1 MSFLYAS
8 QKGTCKKCVPF
19 VLSAEYNNLSTGRAE
34 IIKSKAEN
42 IGRKELS
49 CISSQIGMWFN
60 QTDNCTVGSLK
71 HSVLLDP
78 I

>member
-49 CISSQIGMWFN
+49 CISSQI
-60 QTDNCTVGSLK
+60 VGCGSIRLITALL
-71 HSVLLDP
+71 VL
-78 I
+78 